1 MAWYRSAI
9 RSTLCVL
16 ALCCSLVVSAAVAA
30 SRSGTGAPH
39 VRVRAHS
46 RVHGGQSR
54 CGAAH
59 RRTARKRIRSRGHRH
74 GAKRSSFRTGA
85 RPRHHGGSA
94 RCPRRH
100 SRKHHGS
107 THRHVRAGQRRA
119 AASSICAETDL
130 TPSDANLARVRAAT
144 LCLVNRERSLHGEV
158 PLGNDARLEQAA
170 QAHTEDMAFG
180 DYFEHIGRGGDTPFS
195 RIRGSG
201 YIYSSSVGYAVGEN
215 IGWGTLW
222 LGTPQAIV
230 AAWMNS
236 PAHRAIML
244 DGRYRDTAIGV
255 SPHPPGSLA
264 GGQRGA
270 VYTQDF
276 GVIITG

>member
-1 MAWYRSAI
+1 MCSGEPGALAGGASAP
-9 RSTLCVL
+9 
-16 ALCCSLVVSAAVAA
+16 
-30 SRSGTGAPH
+30 G
-39 VRVRAHS
+39 RAHGSPRLDIVFCGCPHPARGESALRRNS
-46 RVHGGQSR
+46 RLE
-54 CGAAH
+54 
-59 RRTARKRIRSRGHRH
+59 
-74 GAKRSSFRTGA
+74 
-85 RPRHHGGSA
+85 
-94 RCPRRH
+94 
-100 SRKHHGS
+100 
-107 THRHVRAGQRRA
+107 RA
-119 AASSICAETDL
+119 AQS
-130 TPSDANLARVRAAT
+130 
-144 LCLVNRERSLHGEV
+144 
-158 PLGNDARLEQAA
+158 
-170 QAHTEDMAFG
+170 HTESMAFG
-180 DYFEHIGRGGDTPFS
+180 DYFEHIGPGGDTPFS